1 MLSMITLTKTAAF
14 TIETPRIS
22 IHPQHK
28 VLVREDGYVLTSMGW
43 TNGALVNTGY
53 RYAYVAH
60 KPRTVHR
67 LVAETFLDN
76 PDEKPTVDHINRVR
90 DDNRLDNLRWATYK
104 EQNNNSSIVL
114 NARDLGV
121 RRCDNPKEY
130 HRRNTR
136 IYYAEHMKDPA
147 WAEKEKQRISEYR
160 KTEKGRANARERT
173 RRYRERKKA
182 RAEAQALL

>member
-1 MLSMITLTKTAAF
+1 MYTTFNYK
-14 TIETPRIS
+14 
-22 IHPQHK
+22 K
-28 VLVREDGYVLTSMGW
+28 
-43 TNGALVNTGY
+43 
-53 RYAYVAH
+53 YA
-60 KPRTVHR
+60 VHR
-67 LVAETFLDN
+67 LVAETFLSN
-76 PDEKPTVDHINRVR
+76 EENKPTVDHINRVR
-90 DDNRLDNLRWATYK
+90 TDNRLSNLRFATPK
-104 EQNNNSSIVL
+104 EQLENSSLVL

-136 IYYAEHMKDPA
+136 VYYAEHMKDPE
-147 WAEKEKQRISEYR
+147 WAEKEKQRLSEYR